1 MFQNCILLQSVKY
14 TFSISVYKE
23 LLVIRILVIVV
34 TEGEGKFDVTSVD
47 VKLTL
52 SCQIFSLTLQF
63 FGALWVMRQNN
74 EFLFSPVN
82 CSSSSITK

>member
-1 MFQNCILLQSVKY
+1 MFQNCILPQSIKY

-23 LLVIRILVIVV
+23 LLVILILEIVFK
-34 TEGEGKFDVTSVD
+34 EGEGKFDVTSVD
-47 VKLTL
+47 VELTL
-52 SCQIFSLTLQF
+52 PCQIFSLTLQF
-63 FGALWVMRQNN
+63 FGSLWVMRQNN